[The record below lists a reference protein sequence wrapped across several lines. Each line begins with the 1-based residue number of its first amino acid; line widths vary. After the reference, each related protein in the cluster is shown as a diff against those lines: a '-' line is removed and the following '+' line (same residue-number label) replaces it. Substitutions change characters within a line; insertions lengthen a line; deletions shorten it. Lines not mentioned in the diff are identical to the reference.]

1 MQFTS
6 KQVITVESVAVD
18 IEKVVVNR
26 ISFTFT
32 NMADKY
38 NIYIHSRLEF
48 ILLSTSIPKT

>member
-32 NMADKY
+32 NMAEKY

-48 ILLSTSIPKT
+48 ILLAVVDK